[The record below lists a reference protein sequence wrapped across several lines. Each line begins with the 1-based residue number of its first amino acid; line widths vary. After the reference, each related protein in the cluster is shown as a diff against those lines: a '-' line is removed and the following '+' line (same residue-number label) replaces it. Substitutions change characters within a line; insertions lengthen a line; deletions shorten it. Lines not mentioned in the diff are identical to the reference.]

1 MQIYKSKL
9 RSFMTNCNH
18 IKRLIDQAEQPE
30 LLPFE
35 ATHHLNACPPCRRFA
50 DERAGLRAL
59 LNGIPRVNAP
69 INFDAQLKAR
79 MTTAKAKPTAA
90 WLNPALYMRF
100 GAASAV
106 LLVAVFVAQYNG
118 LFTLTDNEASVSKT
132 PPDLAFK
139 LVPEPPKVQKPAHDS
154 QQAIIQQPSA
164 VTPLNVAI
172 AGAPSRGIRRVQAGA
187 VRLEGVRLAAEAAA
201 SRVPG
206 LIIRDSGREVELLM
220 LPVSVGAQQKL
231 INRSGRSTVQPIAIS
246 F

>member
-1 MQIYKSKL
+1 M
-9 RSFMTNCNH
+9 RSFMTNCNQ
-18 IKRLIDQAEQPE
+18 IKRLIDQAEQSQ

-35 ATHHLNACPPCRRFA
+35 ATHHLNGCPPCRRFA
-50 DERAGLRAL
+50 EERAGLRAL

-90 WLNPALYMRF
+90 WLTPAIYMRF

-118 LFTLTDNEASVSKT
+118 LFTLTDNEASVGKPT
-132 PPDLAFK
+132 AL
-139 LVPEPPKVQKPAHDS
+139 PEPANSSVPKENPKTQTPGNDAA
-154 QQAIIQQPSA
+154 QAIIP
-164 VTPLNVAI
+164 
-172 AGAPSRGIRRVQAGA
+172 APSVHTPVTVATVNLGSRGSRRVQPGA
-187 VRLEGVRLAAEAAA
+187 VRLEGVKLQDEAMAA
-201 SRVPG
+201 RVYE
-206 LIIRDSGREVELLM
+206 LIIRDSDREVEWPM

-231 INRSGRSTVQPIAIS
+231 NNRSGRSPVQPIAIS